1 MMDERRKHM
10 RFGTSLSG
18 EFHVRNSQT
27 KGLLTTDNFSR
38 GGFKATLNQKVE
50 QGVTLDCEM
59 TFPETIMP
67 FFSSGKVVWISDCD
81 QNNSSKFDAGIQL
94 ESMDPT
100 ERQFLVD
107 YCYKKWNDSRA
118 NENKTEFDLE
128 V

>member
-1 MMDERRKHM
+1 MVDDKRKHM
-10 RFGTSLSG
+10 RFGASISG

-50 QGVTLDCEM
+50 EGVTLDCEM

-67 FFSSGKVVWISDCD
+67 FFSSGKVVWVRDCA
-81 QNNSSKFDAGIQL
+81 QENSSKFDAGIQL

-100 ERQFLVD
+100 ERQFLID
-107 YCYKKWNDSRA
+107 YCYKRWNDSRA
-118 NENKTEFDLE
+118 NKNKTEFDLE
-128 V
+128 A

>member
-1 MMDERRKHM
+1 MVDDRRKHM
-10 RFGTSLSG
+10 RFDASIIG

-67 FFSSGKVVWISDCD
+67 FFSSGKVVWIRDCAQGD
-81 QNNSSKFDAGIQL
+81 SSKFDAGIQL

-100 ERQFLVD
+100 ERQFLID
-107 YCYKKWNDSRA
+107 YCFKKWNDSRA
-118 NENKTEFDLE
+118 NKNKTEFDLDA
-128 V
+128 